1 MASLALVSVA
11 TSCRQN
17 FEEINE
23 NPNDPT
29 TAPTAAIMNSA
40 VKELMDGT
48 RGAFSSGR
56 MFLPW
61 MQYSA
66 QTNYTEEDRFKFREN
81 VNQSLYRD
89 YNYVAKDFKLIIDLN
104 TNPSTAT
111 QASAYGPNVNQIAMS
126 RVMLSYIFSQM
137 ADIYGN
143 IPYYSYGNK
152 DADFQALDV
161 LKYPNPK
168 FASQEKVYADILNEL
183 KAAAESI
190 DTTKPIFVSSQA
202 AGDRIFNGNSTKWKK
217 FANSLRLRIANRLK
231 GVIPTAEQHIKE
243 AIAGGVMTSNDD
255 SAALKYQTDP
265 TYAAPLYRAFVVDA
279 REDFHVADTF
289 VKVLKGEKGKFGVDP
304 RLQKMV
310 APKGT
315 SPDESATNGYKP
327 SDNIAD
333 YVGMPYGVVNAEAP
347 KQMEDGRTSIFG
359 YDVLRPDANL
369 SLMDYAEVEFLL
381 SEVNGWSE
389 ANYKKGIQASM
400 ASWGVSSDDID
411 TYLSKV
417 PAANKENVLTQK
429 YIALFM
435 SPTEAWSE
443 YRRTGYPNFLLKP
456 GETNNYLVADNNK
469 SMVYTF
475 ESLVAGLTEVPS
487 RLTYPINL
495 ATLNPNNYKD
505 AQTAVGGD
513 QLNTKLI
520 WDKN

>member
-1 MASLALVSVA
+1 MASLALVSVT

-23 NPNDPT
+23 NPNNPT
-29 TAPTAAIMNSA
+29 TAPTSAIMNSA
-40 VKELMDGT
+40 VKELMDAT

-66 QTNYTEEDRFKFREN
+66 QTAYTEEDRFKFREN
-81 VNQSLYRD
+81 VNQNLYRD
-89 YNYVAKDFKLIIDLN
+89 YNLVAKDFKLIIE
-104 TNPSTAT
+104 TNSNPATAM

-126 RVMLSYIFSQM
+126 RIMLSYIFSQM
-137 ADIYGN
+137 ADTYGN

-152 DADFQALDV
+152 DADFQGLDV
-161 LKYPNPK
+161 LNFPNPK

-202 AGDRIFNGNSTKWKK
+202 AGDRIFNGSSAKWKK
-217 FANSLRLRIANRLK
+217 FANSLRLRMATRLK
-231 GVIPTAEQHIKE
+231 GVIPTAEQHIRE
-243 AIAGGVMTSNDD
+243 AIAGGVMTSNADN
-255 SAALKYQTDP
+255 AALKYQTDP
-265 TYAAPLYRAFVVDA
+265 TYAAPLFRAFIVDK

-289 VKVLKGEKGKFGVDP
+289 VKALKGEKGQFGVDP

-315 SPDESATNGYKP
+315 KPAISVSNGYT
-327 SDNIAD
+327 SSTDLAN

-347 KQMEDGRTSIFG
+347 KQMEGGKTSIFA

-381 SEVNGWSE
+381 SEANGFSQ
-389 ANYKKGIQASM
+389 ANYEKGIQASM
-400 ASWGVSSDDID
+400 QSWGVSAADISA
-411 TYLSKV
+411 YISRV
-417 PAANKENVLTQK
+417 PAASKENVLTQK
-429 YIALFM
+429 YFALFM
-435 SPTEAWSE
+435 SPMEAWSE

-456 GETNNYLVADNNK
+456 GQKNNYLAADDK
-469 SMVYTF
+469 GSMVYTF
-475 ESLVAGLTEVPS
+475 ESLAAGLTDLPT

-495 ATLNPNNYKD
+495 ATLNPDNYKA